1 MQICRKDLENQNVGV
16 KNITLL
22 LHKGENY
29 SVAFTVN
36 FMFFFRIVII
46 GLKVVLV
53 SMLFIVNDLE
63 YGFIVILP
71 FYDAG
76 RLVLSGVVNVFC
88 NLLVS
93 LVVLKV

>member
-1 MQICRKDLENQNVGV
+1 LQICRKDLENQNVGV

-53 SMLFIVNDLE
+53 SMLFH
-63 YGFIVILP
+63 
-71 FYDAG
+71 
-76 RLVLSGVVNVFC
+76 C
-88 NLLVS
+88 
-93 LVVLKV
+93 